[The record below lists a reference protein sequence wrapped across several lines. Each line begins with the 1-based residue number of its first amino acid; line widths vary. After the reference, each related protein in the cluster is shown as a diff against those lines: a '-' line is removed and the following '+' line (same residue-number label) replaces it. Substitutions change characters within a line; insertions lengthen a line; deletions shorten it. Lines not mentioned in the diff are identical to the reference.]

1 MEKIN
6 IRENAKTIFLKI
18 KMFNMNNNLTLIHSF
33 EMCLGI
39 LHSLFRPEHD

>member
-6 IRENAKTIFLKI
+6 IRWNAKNIFLKI
-18 KMFNMNNNLTLIHSF
+18 KMFNTNNNLTLIHSF

-39 LHSLFRPEHD
+39 LPSVFRPEND